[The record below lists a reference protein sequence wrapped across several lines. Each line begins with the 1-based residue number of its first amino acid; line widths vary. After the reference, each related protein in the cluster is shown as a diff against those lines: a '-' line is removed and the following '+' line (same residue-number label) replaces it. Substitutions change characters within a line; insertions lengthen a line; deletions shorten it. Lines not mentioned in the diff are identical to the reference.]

1 MCESNHKDEMKT
13 RAMWK
18 SAAPAC
24 LSRRYRCCAWFF
36 VVRIDTSIPA
46 NTHLHAPIRY
56 VLRSTSC
63 LIGEVSLAINKR
75 CATLSGSSSCGVSAD
90 CCEFFLALL
99 IRWRYCA
106 SPSFKLCPNIGTV
119 GANSCF
125 VVYFVCW
132 SHRHTFTIQIQAAH
146 LVHHLKRANCN

>member
-1 MCESNHKDEMKT
+1 MLIIRARCGVAVVAGCYSARSGQRGERQTAQQNSSRHWEAAKNNRPWTWQFMCESNHKGEMKT

-56 VLRSTSC
+56 VLRSKSC

-75 CATLSGSSSCGVSAD
+75 CAALSVSSSCVVSAD

-99 IRWRYCA
+99 IRWR
-106 SPSFKLCPNIGTV
+106 
-119 GANSCF
+119 
-125 VVYFVCW
+125 
-132 SHRHTFTIQIQAAH
+132 
-146 LVHHLKRANCN
+146 